1 MRVNRNVIIH
11 LERHIVMLHRF
22 SRSELLMKQ
31 KLVRNFS
38 ISHGLG
44 TAFTALALTVATN
57 VHAQALRALPIWSA
71 EEMKAQCDRGLA
83 DAATAVDGLKAL
95 DAKGDIKRTLLEF
108 DALGGIIQDV
118 ASIAGLMMS
127 TSPHASVRTEASNCS
142 KKWNAYWTAL
152 YQDSDLFAKL
162 PKQGGDA
169 IDQKYLNDLRRRFE
183 SSGVQLDVSKQEMV
197 RKIRKE
203 INDLNLEFERTLRD
217 NITKVAFTSDEVRG
231 VPAQVLD
238 KASRDEQGRYLLGFS
253 YPEYIPFMDSAD
265 NDEAKKRYY
274 IAFTNRGGARNVEI
288 LAELAVL
295 RDQLAKVMGY
305 TTYASMVTQDRMAA
319 NPQAVI
325 AFLESVR
332 KAAEPCEAKEL
343 DEIKAFMTAQ
353 GAKETLSRW
362 NIAYRQAK
370 LRQSRYQ
377 INQEEL
383 RAFFPTQASI
393 EFSLDIASELY
404 GVAFNRTTLPTWHE
418 SVTVWEVRRKGAM
431 ANDQPL
437 GLIYLDLFPRAGKFT
452 HAAAFPTRGVS
463 RVLGRKPISVMVANF
478 NDKGLNYSELRTLL
492 HEFGHILHGVLS
504 DTRYLGHA
512 GTSVERDFVEAPSQ
526 MFEAWGQNEQ
536 TLKRLSD
543 RCKPSCPTI
552 TGELVQRLEASR
564 RFGQGIGYSGQR
576 LLASFDMQLH
586 DVKAGAKPDALEVW
600 KQLQAETL
608 LGYVEGTM
616 FPSAF
621 GHLAGGYAVG
631 YYGYLWAEVIASDM
645 RSAFR
650 NNLMDTAV
658 SSRYRDTIL
667 SRGSERR
674 AQDMVSDFLGRA
686 PSTAAFFSELNGK

>member
-1 MRVNRNVIIH
+1 
-11 LERHIVMLHRF
+11 
-22 SRSELLMKQ
+22 MKQ

-38 ISHGLG
+38 ISRCLG
-44 TAFTALALTVATN
+44 AAFTALALPVATH
-57 VHAQALRALPIWSA
+57 VHAQPLRALPIWSA
-71 EEMKAQCDRGLA
+71 EELKVQCDRGLA
-83 DAATAVDGLKAL
+83 DAATAVEALKAGGTS
-95 DAKGDIKRTLLEF
+95 GDIKRTLREF

-127 TSPHASVRTEASNCS
+127 TSPDPNVRTEASNCS

-152 YQDSDLFAKL
+152 YQDSGLFAKL
-162 PKQGGDA
+162 PTQGGDA
-169 IDQKYLNDLRRRFE
+169 VDQKYSNDLRRRFE
-183 SSGVQLDVSKQEMV
+183 SAGVQLDAAKQERV

-203 INDLNLEFERTLRD
+203 MNDLSLEFERTLRD
-217 NITKVAFTSDEVRG
+217 NSGKVAFTPDEVRG
-231 VPAQVLD
+231 VPAQVLE
-238 KASRDEQGRYLLGFS
+238 KAGRDDQGRYLLGFS
-253 YPEYIPFMDSAD
+253 YPEYIPFMDFAD
-265 NDEAKKRYY
+265 SDEAKKRYY
-274 IAFTNRGGARNVEI
+274 IAFTNRGGARNVDI

-319 NPQAVI
+319 NPQAVT
-325 AFLESVR
+325 AFLENVR
-332 KAAEPCEAKEL
+332 KAAEPREAKEL
-343 DEIKAFMTAQ
+343 EEIKDFMKAQ

-362 NIAYRQAK
+362 NIAYWQAK

-377 INQEEL
+377 INQEEV

-393 EFSLDIASELY
+393 EFSLEIASELY
-404 GVAFNRTTLPTWHE
+404 GVAFNRTKLPIWHE

-431 ANDQPL
+431 ATDEPL
-437 GLIYLDLFPRAGKFT
+437 ALIYLDLFPRPGKFT

-478 NDKGLNYSELRTLL
+478 NDKGLSYSELKTLL

-526 MFEAWGQNEQ
+526 MFEAWGQSEQ
-536 TLKRLSD
+536 TLRRLSE

-552 TGELVQRLEASR
+552 TAELVQRLEASR
-564 RFGQGIGYSGQR
+564 RFGQGIGYSRQR
-576 LLASFDMQLH
+576 LLASFDMALH
-586 DVKAGAKPDALEVW
+586 DIKPGVKPDALEVW
-600 KQLQAETL
+600 KQLQGKTP
-608 LGYVEGTM
+608 LGYDEGTL

-631 YYGYLWAEVIASDM
+631 YYGYLWAEVIAIDM
-645 RSAFR
+645 RSAFGD
-650 NNLMDTAV
+650 NLMNTAV

-667 SRGSERR
+667 SRGSERSAR
-674 AQDMVSDFLGRA
+674 EMVRDFLGRE
-686 PSTAAFFSELNGK
+686 PSTAAFFSELNGT

>member
-1 MRVNRNVIIH
+1 MSSP
-11 LERHIVMLHRF
+11 F
-22 SRSELLMKQ
+22 
-31 KLVRNFS
+31 
-38 ISHGLG
+38 
-44 TAFTALALTVATN
+44 
-57 VHAQALRALPIWSA
+57 LRA
-71 EEMKAQCDRGLA
+71 
-83 DAATAVDGLKAL
+83 
-95 DAKGDIKRTLLEF
+95 
-108 DALGGIIQDV
+108 
-118 ASIAGLMMS
+118 
-127 TSPHASVRTEASNCS
+127 
-142 KKWNAYWTAL
+142 
-152 YQDSDLFAKL
+152 
-162 PKQGGDA
+162 
-169 IDQKYLNDLRRRFE
+169 
-183 SSGVQLDVSKQEMV
+183 
-197 RKIRKE
+197 
-203 INDLNLEFERTLRD
+203 
-217 NITKVAFTSDEVRG
+217 
-231 VPAQVLD
+231 
-238 KASRDEQGRYLLGFS
+238 
-253 YPEYIPFMDSAD
+253 
-265 NDEAKKRYY
+265 
-274 IAFTNRGGARNVEI
+274 
-288 LAELAVL
+288 
-295 RDQLAKVMGY
+295 
-305 TTYASMVTQDRMAA
+305 
-319 NPQAVI
+319 
-325 AFLESVR
+325 
-332 KAAEPCEAKEL
+332 
-343 DEIKAFMTAQ
+343 
-353 GAKETLSRW
+353 ETLSRW
-362 NIAYRQAK
+362 NIAYWQAK

-492 HEFGHILHGVLS
+492 HEFGHILHGVL
-504 DTRYLGHA
+504 
-512 GTSVERDFVEAPSQ
+512 
-526 MFEAWGQNEQ
+526 
-536 TLKRLSD
+536 
-543 RCKPSCPTI
+543 
-552 TGELVQRLEASR
+552 ASR